1 VRHPNRGQDGVKK
14 IDLAS
19 PIRAEPSSVDNYT
32 GLVQDAVRASDG
44 PQVDSDPVPD
54 PRLLRGLFEMKNCGC
69 FFMCIVSLV
78 SKRPSHPTYRTNL
91 SILTSLWPP
100 EHQTAEVTDDSV
112 E

>member
-44 PQVDSDPVPD
+44 PQVDSDPVP
-54 PRLLRGLFEMKNCGC
+54 
-69 FFMCIVSLV
+69 
-78 SKRPSHPTYRTNL
+78 TYRTNL